1 MKGRKEDERPGSQ
14 PYGTTMADT
23 TMEMFAPNK
32 MLVESATM
40 IFIISFMLLLTSVM
54 LWKGPSMD
62 PTFSVVAIFGVFF
75 TFFLAIRQYAA
86 FR

>member
-1 MKGRKEDERPGSQ
+1 MKEEDRDREQRT

-40 IFIISFMLLLTSVM
+40 IFIISFMLLITSVM

-62 PTFSVVAIFGVFF
+62 PTFSMVAIFGVFF
-75 TFFLAIRQYAA
+75 TFFLAVRQYAA

>member
-1 MKGRKEDERPGSQ
+1 MKDRRDRDNT

-40 IFIISFMLLLTSVM
+40 IFIISFMLLLTTVM
-54 LWKGPSMD
+54 IWKGPTMD
-62 PTFSVVAIFGVFF
+62 PSFSMAAIFAVFF